1 MNSFLIFCI
10 QCTCQSVTV
19 VLKLPSCLC
28 SCKSRW
34 SLMPSASL
42 HLWGTKVKNVKRW
55 SWQLGQFAKSEGCDL
70 CILEQ
75 TDADLS
81 WNHFKFYLFCPTTAA
96 KDLYKSMAGR
106 FCPFQSISH
115 SFGSI
120 DASLWQDAD
129 AGHVVKICEIH
140 FNPWKVLP
148 ERPSWTPQ
156 WHLSRCWRPYHTLP
170 HWPHWTKIALNKF
183 EQTVY
188 QWSYN
193 CKTSTVQF
201 LKVKMFA
208 EISSNVNKTNT
219 TNPSV

>member
-1 MNSFLIFCI
+1 
-10 QCTCQSVTV
+10 
-19 VLKLPSCLC
+19 
-28 SCKSRW
+28 
-34 SLMPSASL
+34 MPSASL

-55 SWQLGQFAKSEGCDL
+55 SWELGQFVATRDL
-70 CILEQ
+70 CILQ
-75 TDADLS
+75 KKTMQICFGIIS
-81 WNHFKFYLFCPTTAA
+81 S
-96 KDLYKSMAGR
+96 SMCFAPRPQQGFVQIHGR
-106 FCPFQSISH
+106 TVLPIS
-115 SFGSI
+115 
-120 DASLWQDAD
+120 
-129 AGHVVKICEIH
+129 IH
-140 FNPWKVLP
+140 FIRKHWCKPVTGCRCRPCCENLWNPLQSRKVLP

-170 HWPHWTKIALNKF
+170 HWPHWTKIVLNKF

-208 EISSNVNKTNT
+208 EICSKVNKTNA